1 MGANCLIFD
10 DCLISGAPIERTKRG
25 LNACASDASE
35 YLRSL
40 RSVAAQLIRPALMKH
55 SARESAETE
64 DPLIAQL
71 VASSKDGDSA
81 AMELLIERY
90 QSRIAGGLRR
100 LEEDG
105 KFEPWLFRIARN
117 TCFDYFRRRRLRRI
131 FVPWQSA
138 ADQASS
144 AAEAAANSTD
154 DRIDSFRRAL
164 MRLPKAQRELV
175 ALLQDQ
181 QLSYEQLAA
190 ITASSV
196 SSVKSRL
203 FRARRQ
209 LRRSLRGDG

>member
-90 QSRIAGGLRR
+90 QSRVAGFVFACVGDGQAVEDLCQTIFYKMLVGLRFLFVTLDFDNWDHFEMHHYAFHVSDAEFDAIFGR
-100 LEEDG
+100 IKEAGIPFGSGPFSQEDMQINHRRGGRGVYFKEPNGHVLE
-105 KFEPWLFRIARN
+105 LL
-117 TCFDYFRRRRLRRI
+117 T
-131 FVPWQSA
+131 
-138 ADQASS
+138 
-144 AAEAAANSTD
+144 
-154 DRIDSFRRAL
+154 
-164 MRLPKAQRELV
+164 RE
-175 ALLQDQ
+175 
-181 QLSYEQLAA
+181 
-190 ITASSV
+190 
-196 SSVKSRL
+196 
-203 FRARRQ
+203 
-209 LRRSLRGDG
+209 

>member
-90 QSRIAGGLRR
+90 QSRVAGFVFACVGDGQAVEDLCQTIFYKMLVGLRF
-100 LEEDG
+100 LFVTLDFDNWDH
-105 KFEPWLFRIARN
+105 FEMHHYAFHVSDAEFDAIFGRIKEAGIPYDHVWHRQS
-117 TCFDYFRRRRLRRI
+117 
-131 FVPWQSA
+131 FVM
-138 ADQASS
+138 
-144 AAEAAANSTD
+144 
-154 DRIDSFRRAL
+154 RRATW
-164 MRLPKAQRELV
+164 PK
-175 ALLQDQ
+175 
-181 QLSYEQLAA
+181 S
-190 ITASSV
+190 
-196 SSVKSRL
+196 
-203 FRARRQ
+203 Q
-209 LRRSLRGDG
+209 LRCQE